1 MTDDASFSRLV
12 SLACHD
18 VRTPLATVF
27 GFARMIER
35 SGNLDEQ
42 NARFMG
48 MISEAA
54 TEMAGLL
61 DELAVAA
68 RIEGRRWEPA
78 KAEADTL
85 DLATVD
91 DERVSTSGR
100 GEVIE
105 TEPQAVRRSLRAFAI
120 AAVRHGPVESV
131 AWTVDGRQ
139 LQLAEIT
146 DAAAPIVV
154 GDELRDLGAVVGR
167 SVIEALGGTVELDG
181 DRLLVTLS

>member
-1 MTDDASFSRLV
+1 MTDDAGFPRLV

-35 SGNLDEQ
+35 GGKLDDQ
-42 NARFMG
+42 NARFIG

-54 TEMAGLL
+54 SEMAGLL

-68 RIEGRRWEPA
+68 RIEGGRWEPA
-78 KAEADTL
+78 LTDADTL
-85 DLATVD
+85 DLATSD
-91 DERVSTSGR
+91 DERVSTTGR

-105 TEPQAVRRSLRAFAI
+105 TEAQAVRRSLRAFAI

-131 AWTVDGRQ
+131 TWTVDGRQ
-139 LQLAEIT
+139 LELAEIT
-146 DAAAPIVV
+146 EAAAPIVL
-154 GDELRDLGAVVGR
+154 GDEVRDLGAVVAR
-167 SVIEALGGTVELDG
+167 RVVESLGGTVALDG
-181 DRLLVTLS
+181 DRLRVSL

>member
-1 MTDDASFSRLV
+1 MTDDASFPRLV

-35 SGNLDEQ
+35 AGKLDEQ

-78 KAEADTL
+78 LSEADTL

-91 DERVSTSGR
+91 DERIATSGR
-100 GEVIE
+100 GEVVA

-131 AWTVDGRQ
+131 TWTVDGRE
-139 LQLAEIT
+139 LRLAEIT
-146 DAAAPIVV
+146 EAAAPIVLGEEV
-154 GDELRDLGAVVGR
+154 RDLGALVGR
-167 SVIEALGGTVELDG
+167 SVIETLGGTVELDG